1 MQAGTA
7 TPTAL
12 ASADFNAD
20 GAPDVVAGYSTANG
34 GVIALFRGNRDAFA
48 PTDPTL
54 YVKAMKGNLPATFQ
68 SKAPTFTLPESPD
81 LLATGDFNRDGNQD
95 VLAAARGNNL
105 YLLAGDGT
113 GNFLA
118 AQLVPLLGQ
127 VTALAAA
134 PDGHVA
140 VALNGPNGAELV
152 MLNPTSS
159 GIVQGASYP
168 LPAQGN
174 SVAWGN
180 LGGGHDIA
188 VGAGSNIVLIY
199 NALSASPQ
207 METVTVPFNVMG
219 LTIGDFIWDHDGRQE
234 ISALADDGS
243 IQILQHGTLDTAPLT
258 AADLPGRRAA
268 MMAKMKAT
276 KSNPPSPTSYGAW
289 TVAKQLAL
297 YRLRAGRP
305 GYVFRIHLA
314 TFGRSFQQRRHAA

>member
-1 MQAGTA
+1 M
-7 TPTAL
+7 
-12 ASADFNAD
+12 
-20 GAPDVVAGYSTANG
+20 
-34 GVIALFRGNRDAFA
+34 
-48 PTDPTL
+48 
-54 YVKAMKGNLPATFQ
+54 
-68 SKAPTFTLPESPD
+68 
-81 LLATGDFNRDGNQD
+81 
-95 VLAAARGNNL
+95 
-105 YLLAGDGT
+105 
-113 GNFLA
+113 
-118 AQLVPLLGQ
+118 PLLGQ

-219 LTIGDFIWDHDGRQE
+219 LTIGDFISDRDGRQE

-276 KSNPPSPTSYGAW
+276 KSNPPSPTSYGAS
-289 TVAKQLAL
+289 TVAKQLA
-297 YRLRAGRP
+297 YTASVPAGPATSSAFTSPRLAAASSNDVMLLEAGRSQLTILDTSGTAAGP
-305 GYVFRIHLA
+305 SAAVLFSSR
-314 TFGRSFQQRRHAA
+314 RSQRLPCRRRLTPRAMWSC